1 MTNVLSQD
9 EVDSLLSGIDEGK
22 VETEKDVAEIRDE
35 LTVYDFSNK
44 KYGDPQHRMPALRL
58 VNERFAQLLRTSLSA
73 ATRKI
78 IDVNL
83 TSVQATKFGDFA
95 RSLPLP
101 TSLNIIRMEP
111 FKGYI
116 LLSLESTLAFAF
128 VETFFGGKMS
138 GPQKVEGRSFTLIE
152 RKVLDKIVRIMI
164 KDLQDSWSNIH
175 KGEMKFVRSE
185 MDPQFA
191 NIITQNE
198 HIIVNRFIVDFEMS
212 SGILTLSIPYS
223 TIEPIREKL
232 RRRFEGE
239 KSDTD
244 RDWKEY
250 IEKNIMELSVTLHCI
265 LDTIKITGKE
275 FLGIKVGDII
285 PLNKRLDESI
295 TVEVENIPKFKGS
308 PGNSN
313 NRKAIKI
320 NEFLRSE

>member
-1 MTNVLSQD
+1 
-9 EVDSLLSGIDEGK
+9 
-22 VETEKDVAEIRDE
+22 
-35 LTVYDFSNK
+35 
-44 KYGDPQHRMPALRL
+44 MPALRL

>member
-1 MTNVLSQD
+1 
-9 EVDSLLSGIDEGK
+9 
-22 VETEKDVAEIRDE
+22 
-35 LTVYDFSNK
+35 
-44 KYGDPQHRMPALRL
+44 MPALRL

-232 RRRFEGE
+232 RRRFDGE

-250 IEKNIMELSVTLHCI
+250 IEKNIMELSVTLHGI

-313 NRKAIKI
+313 NRRAIKI
-320 NEFLRSE
+320 SEFLRSE